1 MSSLLFAVYR
11 LGRGNALPG
20 GGAGSV
26 VGGGWYLCGGSHPRG
41 SSALSGL
48 WGSLLAVS
56 KVESS
61 ARGPRLPRFILLGR
75 FSDTL
80 LVVSILDICNCHL

>member
-20 GGAGSV
+20 GGAGSFA
-26 VGGGWYLCGGSHPRG
+26 VGAVSMRG
-41 SSALSGL
+41 QPSEGFFSPFGAV
-48 WGSLLAVS
+48 GSLLAVS

>member
-11 LGRGNALPG
+11 LGRGNALLG
-20 GGAGSV
+20 GGAGSFA
-26 VGGGWYLCGGSHPRG
+26 GGRYLCGGSHPRG

-56 KVESS
+56 KESS

>member
-11 LGRGNALPG
+11 LGWGNALPG
-20 GGAGSV
+20 GGAGSFA
-26 VGGGWYLCGGSHPRG
+26 GGRYLCGGSHPRG